1 MRSGLLPF
9 LRNLQRVYLYTVPDT
24 HAYDLQI
31 RAIPEENLD
40 VADLEIKVKTWGKGS
55 IVFRLEKDGEC
66 VLEEKKISYRS
77 WK

>member
-1 MRSGLLPF
+1 MDFPAVGAKIRTFFRF
-9 LRNLQRVYLYTVPDT
+9 LRNFTEMCIFYTVPDT

-55 IVFRLEKDGEC
+55 IVFQT
-66 VLEEKKISYRS
+66 
-77 WK
+77 